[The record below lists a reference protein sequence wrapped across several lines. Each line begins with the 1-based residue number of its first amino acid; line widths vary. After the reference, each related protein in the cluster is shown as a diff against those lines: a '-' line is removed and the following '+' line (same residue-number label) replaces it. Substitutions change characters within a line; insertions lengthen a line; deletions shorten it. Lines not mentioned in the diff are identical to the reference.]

1 MGKPWDHPTP
11 PCSREMAKY
20 LENQEKFVY
29 WFQPKGSTY
38 MDQVPAVM
46 VQGEFYCLSL
56 RMMKCIWRHTR
67 LRKGFRNVE
76 RGHFGTYKLRIPLPL
91 MQEKSRTQGR
101 FNVSLLDLS
110 MYICMLGYV
119 CVLPCLQMPYSFLSF
134 ILEPCS
140 LPSVSA
146 TVLNVVTTTS

>member
-1 MGKPWDHPTP
+1 MRRIETSEMEVVQMGKPWDHPTP

-101 FNVSLLDLS
+101 FNVSLLAFQCKS
-110 MYICMLGYV
+110 PNIH
-119 CVLPCLQMPYSFLSF
+119 
-134 ILEPCS
+134 E
-140 LPSVSA
+140 
-146 TVLNVVTTTS
+146 

>member
-1 MGKPWDHPTP
+1 MEVVQMGKPWDHPTP

-29 WFQPKGSTY
+29 WFQPKGATY

-101 FNVSLLDLS
+101 FNVS
-110 MYICMLGYV
+110 
-119 CVLPCLQMPYSFLSF
+119 
-134 ILEPCS
+134 
-140 LPSVSA
+140 PSVSM
-146 TVLNVVTTTS
+146 